1 MADDNSSEKTKQINT
16 SKIEELEVTGHESS
30 PVKENDPKRDLQAEK
45 SAWGEEEQAKL
56 DSLIDNIES
65 RRSKLLELN
74 RNIQELS
81 GKKID
86 RMGAV
91 SYSEAQIKES
101 IDSLIKNLE
110 GIKKVNS
117 LEVKGKGDFMEIKAD
132 INAEKETFLKVSPWQ
147 VPSWQLAPRLFYPNK
162 KKITKSVHRNL
173 NINTEP
179 SLLNTSRRWVVGSK
193 N

>member
-110 GIKKVNS
+110 KQGYVSEI
-117 LEVKGKGDFMEIKAD
+117 GKRAKNKLFR
-132 INAEKETFLKVSPWQ
+132 F
-147 VPSWQLAPRLFYPNK
+147 VPL
-162 KKITKSVHRNL
+162 L
-173 NINTEP
+173 NI
-179 SLLNTSRRWVVGSK
+179 LK
-193 N
+193 